1 MNELRVEG
9 NKPNEEDA
17 QRILQSIR
25 AAATRADLVIVY
37 EHNHVFDKPFRTIM
51 LEELPERLRPPE
63 WLKKWTHAEVD
74 AGADIIVMH
83 GAPLL
88 HGVEIYRGRP
98 IFYDLGNFIFQ
109 APPADILL
117 DEPIVWESVV
127 AYVEFQGKT
136 LKSIQ
141 IRPIAQNKI
150 GEGQP
155 DTHDEHTNNL
165 FLQTRGLPTP
175 ATGEQA
181 HYILERLAD
190 LSRPFGTR
198 VEVKGETAEIKLK
211 GGN

>member
-1 MNELRVEG
+1 MARLCCTVSRSI
-9 NKPNEEDA
+9 ED
-17 QRILQSIR
+17 L
-25 AAATRADLVIVY
+25 
-37 EHNHVFDKPFRTIM
+37 
-51 LEELPERLRPPE
+51 
-63 WLKKWTHAEVD
+63 
-74 AGADIIVMH
+74 
-83 GAPLL
+83 
-88 HGVEIYRGRP
+88 P

-109 APPADILL
+109 APPANILL

-127 AYVEFQGKT
+127 ACVEFQGKT

-141 IRPIAQNKI
+141 FRPIAQNKI
-150 GEGQP
+150 GQGEP

-198 VEVKGETAEIKLK
+198 VEVKGETAEIRVK
-211 GGN
+211 GGS